1 MIASIMQPT
10 FIPWSGY
17 FNLISKSDSFIFL
30 DDVEYSKGS
39 WHNRNFLYINEEP
52 VRITL
57 PVKKT
62 SNKTLLNEVLIN
74 YKELNIRKIK
84 FLFHQNFK
92 NSKYFYLAEELINDL
107 HEKKFY
113 KLSDL
118 NIHWIKKL
126 SEVLKLKCNFFISS
140 ELEIISENRIN
151 RISKLLT
158 KIKASHYLTV
168 YGSKNYMELD
178 NYKKNISQSIE
189 FNKYECN
196 YSINKKS
203 NSNLP
208 NASML
213 SIILDKNFI
222 STC

>member
-92 NSKYFYLAEELINDL
+92 NSKYF
-107 HEKKFY
+107 F
-113 KLSDL
+113 
-118 NIHWIKKL
+118 
-126 SEVLKLKCNFFISS
+126 C
-140 ELEIISENRIN
+140 
-151 RISKLLT
+151 
-158 KIKASHYLTV
+158 
-168 YGSKNYMELD
+168 
-178 NYKKNISQSIE
+178 
-189 FNKYECN
+189 
-196 YSINKKS
+196 
-203 NSNLP
+203 
-208 NASML
+208 
-213 SIILDKNFI
+213 
-222 STC
+222 

>member
-1 MIASIMQPT
+1 M
-10 FIPWSGY
+10 
-17 FNLISKSDSFIFL
+17 L
-30 DDVEYSKGS
+30 
-39 WHNRNFLYINEEP
+39 
-52 VRITL
+52 
-57 PVKKT
+57 KT
-62 SNKTLLNEVLIN
+62 
-74 YKELNIRKIK
+74 
-84 FLFHQNFK
+84 
-92 NSKYFYLAEELINDL
+92 INDL

-222 STC
+222 NTC